1 MEKASHKQ
9 VTFQFEGEVESHVS
23 DQVLGSFITTASPR
37 HNHTSCTRLRLRGGW
52 GAAKVYRI
60 TVWGNTEGREL
71 VHWLLLQP
79 AAKTID
85 YSTTWPAFL
94 GVCAER

>member
-9 VTFQFEGEVESHVS
+9 VTFQFWSEAESHVN
-23 DQVLGSFITTASPR
+23 DQVLGSFITTGSPT
-37 HNHTSCTRLRLRGGW
+37 HNHTSCTRLRLGGV
-52 GAAKVYRI
+52 AKVYRI
-60 TVWGNTEGREL
+60 TIWENTEGREL

-85 YSTTWPAFL
+85 YSIT
-94 GVCAER
+94 